1 MDGFDEL
8 GEWHGS
14 MDELGEWLEENT
26 ERVEMTDKAMR
37 ICDNKGFQLDLP
49 NGITVSVQWGPGN
62 YVDPDVKN
70 ADFDAPKKAIDNKH
84 WGSNTAECAA
94 YLTGTELTWVA
105 VPGFTGPLT
114 DDDDDDDDDFWDD
127 VVGNLDVQGVLDF
140 INLASHLDATKNPV
154 SLGNKM
160 MDYLEKH
167 GDYRDDLVKDERK
180 VMNDNAIDE
189 FFSGLVKFSGTNY
202 KDN

>member
-26 ERVEMTDKAMR
+26 ERVEMTDNKAMR

-70 ADFDAPKKAIDNKH
+70 ADWDAPKKAIDGDNH

-94 YLTGTELTWVA
+94 YLTKDIGGLEWVA
-105 VPGFTGPLT
+105 VPGFTGPISE
-114 DDDDDDDDDFWDD
+114 DDKSLYDD
-127 VVGNLDVQGVLDF
+127 VVGHLDVQGVLDF
-140 INLASHLDATKNPV
+140 INLASQLDATKNPV
-154 SLGNKM
+154 SIGNKM
-160 MDYLEKH
+160 MNYLEKQN
-167 GDYRDDLVKDERK
+167 E
-180 VMNDNAIDE
+180 NAIDK

>member
-1 MDGFDEL
+1 MDAF
-8 GEWHGS
+8 
-14 MDELGEWLEENT
+14 DELGEWLEENT
-26 ERVEMTDKAMR
+26 EGVEMTDKAMR

-70 ADFDAPKKAIDNKH
+70 ADFDAPKKAIDGDDH

-94 YLTGTELTWVA
+94 YLTGTSLTWVA
-105 VPGFTGPLT
+105 VPGFTGPIH
-114 DDDDDDDDDFWDD
+114 DDDESFWDD
-127 VVGNLDVQGVLDF
+127 VVGYLDVQGVLDF
-140 INLASHLDATKNPV
+140 INLASQLDATKNPV

-160 MDYLEKH
+160 MDHLEK
-167 GDYRDDLVKDERK
+167 E
-180 VMNDNAIDE
+180 NENAIDK

>member
-62 YVDPDVKN
+62 YVDHDVKN
-70 ADFDAPKKAIDNKH
+70 AAFDAPQKAIDGDKH

-94 YLTGTELTWVA
+94 YLTDGNGLEWVA
-105 VPGFTGPLT
+105 VPGFTGPMS
-114 DDDDDDDDDFWDD
+114 DDDDSFWDD
-127 VVGNLDVQGVLDF
+127 VVGHLDVQGVLDF
-140 INLASHLDATKNPV
+140 INLASQLDATKNPA

-160 MDYLEKH
+160 MGYLEKQ
-167 GDYRDDLVKDERK
+167 GDYRDDLVEDERK
-180 VMNDNAIDE
+180 VMNENEIDE